1 LRVRYRKFLA
11 VGIKAGIPTL
21 LIAGGLMT
29 ASTQKLGANESGGAD
44 ATARGEEAGTVAMNS
59 NKALTKA
66 TPDAVENTQGPP
78 TVEEAR
84 KFTEDAETRLLDL
97 MIKAGRAQWVQETF
111 ITHDTE
117 QIAADADQQ
126 VKAAVSDLAA
136 KSRRYDGMQLPADV
150 ARKLKLIKLSVDIP
164 APQNPKESA
173 ELSQINATLQSDY
186 GKGKWC
192 PDGTSSGTS
201 SDSSSGNAAGATGPG
216 AAGKCLALSD
226 LEHIMAT
233 SRDPAELER
242 AWAGWHAIA
251 PPMKARYSRMV
262 ELGNDGAREMGFAD
276 VGAMWRSNYDMKPD
290 EFSAELDRLWLQV
303 RPLYVSLHAYVRMQ
317 LLKKYG
323 PDVIPAGGEIPA
335 HLLGNMWAQDWANI
349 YPLVAPPNA
358 DPGYDLS
365 EILKAKKI
373 DPLAMVHYGEK
384 FFMSLG
390 FAALPQTFWER
401 SMFVKPQDR
410 DVVCHASAWDID
422 YVDDLRIKMCI
433 EQSAEDFSTIH
444 HELGHN
450 FYQRAYDTQPA
461 LFRNSANDGFHEAI
475 GDTIAL
481 SVTPAYLKQIGLL
494 ENVPPES
501 SDIGLLMHK
510 ALEKVA
516 FLPFGLLIDK
526 WRWEVFSGKISPA
539 EYNKRW
545 WELRKQYQGVAPPV
559 ARSEAD
565 FDPGAK
571 YHVAANVPY
580 ARYFLADILQFQF
593 HRALCRE
600 AGYKGPLNRC
610 SIYNNKEAG
619 ARLNKML
626 EMGQS
631 RPWPEAL
638 EAMTGEKKMDATAI
652 IDYFAPLKVWLDEQN
667 TKDGA
672 KLDW

>member
-1 LRVRYRKFLA
+1 VLFILV
-11 VGIKAGIPTL
+11 KAGIPTL

-29 ASTQKLGANESGGAD
+29 AHIQKPE
-44 ATARGEEAGTVAMNS
+44 ATKDPAA
-59 NKALTKA
+59 
-66 TPDAVENTQGPP
+66 AVQGQEIRQNPQAPP

-84 KFTEDAETRLLDL
+84 KFTDAAETRLLDL

-126 VKAAVSDLAA
+126 VKAAVSELAA
-136 KSRRYDGMQLPADV
+136 QSRRYEGTQLPEDV

-164 APQNPKESA
+164 APQNPKQSA
-173 ELSQINATLQSDY
+173 DLSQINASLQSDY

-192 PDGTSSGTS
+192 PDGPS
-201 SDSSSGNAAGATGPG
+201 
-216 AAGKCLALSD
+216 GKCLALSD
-226 LEHIMAT
+226 LEHVMAI
-233 SRDPAELER
+233 SRDPEELER

-262 ELGNDGAREMGFAD
+262 ELANDGAREMGFAD

-290 EFSAELDRLWLQV
+290 EFSAELDRLWAQV
-303 RPLYVSLHAYVRMQ
+303 RPLYVSLHAYVRTQ

-323 PDVIPAGGEIPA
+323 AAVIPADGAIPA

-358 DPGYDLS
+358 DQGYDLS

-373 DPLAMVHYGEK
+373 DPLAMVHYGER

-450 FYQRAYDTQPA
+450 FYQRAYDTQPP

-481 SVTPAYLKQIGLL
+481 SVTPAYLKEIGLL

-501 SDIGLLMHK
+501 SDLGLLMHK

-516 FLPFGLLIDK
+516 FLPFGLMIDK
-526 WRWEVFSGKISPA
+526 WRWEVFSGKITPA
-539 EYNKRW
+539 EYNQRW
-545 WELRKQYQGVAPPV
+545 WELRKQYQGIAPPIP
-559 ARSEAD
+559 RSEAN

-610 SIYNNKEAG
+610 SIYNNKKAG
-619 ARLNKML
+619 VRLNKML

-638 EAMTGEKKMDATAI
+638 EAMTGEKQMDATAI

-667 TKDGA
+667 QRDGA